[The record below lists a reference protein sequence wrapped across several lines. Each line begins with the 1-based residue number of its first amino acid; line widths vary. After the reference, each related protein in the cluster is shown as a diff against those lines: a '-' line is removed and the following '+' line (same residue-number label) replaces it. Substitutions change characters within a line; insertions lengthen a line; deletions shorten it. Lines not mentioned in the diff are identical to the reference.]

1 MWAPQHMRK
10 IFVGGIDY
18 TTTDETL
25 KSHFSK
31 YGEVVDAV
39 VMKDPATNRSRGFG
53 FVTFVSP
60 DHVDAAQKA
69 RPHKVDGRLVE
80 TKRAVPRSDGNTSL
94 IPLPNHPDATH
105 TRIFIGGLP
114 QDVKE
119 DDLEN
124 YFALFGSVT
133 CVNIMYDK
141 SSGRHRGFAFV
152 DFNDYDPVDKVL
164 LTRNHIIKGRP
175 IDVKKA
181 ISKSDIGK
189 LKALMSGV
197 VTPETAALALGSNLN
212 TMTNNILQKNVNNM
226 QGLPVVNM
234 NSNNENGNNG
244 NPAVT
249 AGPSTSTQNSN
260 LTNGNNINTNIPGGI
275 LPGMIPPF
283 GPLGHPFLQR
293 LNLSHI
299 PGFSAQLR
307 SGWQYS
313 VSSNAEVL
321 RNTAGALCSEP
332 SGAPAI
338 AGIMPPIPGTTDS
351 DGESDV
357 SLEEQVM
364 ETDDGM
370 LSTSPSGGISEAWK
384 ITRSEDKWSPNAI
397 VLILE
402 PFYGGSHK
410 QLIVTLQS
418 DESLFSPDDL
428 SLFILPSKKWHWKA
442 RTSALYFYQKIP
454 QEHNLRVLFASSTLN
469 LCELV
474 SLRPDLAALKKILY
488 FHENQLVYPIRKE
501 KHRDFQ
507 YGYNQILSCLVAD
520 QIVFNSQYNLESFL
534 REIPRHIKRQPGL
547 RPDPGPIVEVI
558 KKKSSVLY
566 FPVSITHKTRS
577 PKDALEPL
585 HIIWPHRWEHDK
597 DPDTFF
603 QVLYQ
608 LTEAGLNFRLS
619 VLGESFAEA
628 PPVFAE
634 ARVKLSNF
642 IHHWGYAENK
652 EKYWEILHCGDVVVS
667 TAHHEFFGVAMLE
680 AVGAGCFPLCPN
692 RLVYPEI
699 FPQDCLY
706 NTTQQLQK
714 SLAQW
719 CTRPQ
724 LVRSK
729 KVNLDLNNFSWKTL
743 RSQYEKLVKGK

>member
-25 KSHFSK
+25 KSHFSNM
-31 YGEVVDAV
+31 G
-39 VMKDPATNRSRGFG
+39 RFG

-141 SSGRHRGFAFV
+141 SSG
-152 DFNDYDPVDKVL
+152 

-501 KHRDFQ
+501 KHRDFH
-507 YGYNQILSCLVAD
+507 LVAD

-547 RPDPGPIVEVI
+547 RPDPGPIVEV
-558 KKKSSVLY
+558 LY

-585 HIIWPHRWEHDK
+585 HIIWPHREHDK

-652 EKYWEILHCGDVVVS
+652 EKIACIIPHNSYKRVWHSGAQDHNWYDQRKLIWISITFLGKLY
-667 TAHHEFFGVAMLE
+667 AH
-680 AVGAGCFPLCPN
+680 
-692 RLVYPEI
+692 R
-699 FPQDCLY
+699 
-706 NTTQQLQK
+706 
-714 SLAQW
+714 
-719 CTRPQ
+719 
-724 LVRSK
+724 
-729 KVNLDLNNFSWKTL
+729 
-743 RSQYEKLVKGK
+743 EKENV